1 MNVIFKC
8 TYYVSH
14 GIFNQQ
20 ETETSKLMSTKLHHF
35 TVMSTVDTRYLD
47 IPGTL
52 QKCRD
57 IRMST

>member
-1 MNVIFKC
+1 MND
-8 TYYVSH
+8 
-14 GIFNQQ
+14 
-20 ETETSKLMSTKLHHF
+20 
-35 TVMSTVDTRYLD
+35 TVDTRYLD